1 VHSIKA
7 PEHVQRGLGQS
18 ERVSPIGGSN
28 ATVSEPDRIAIIVN
42 SVFTKV
48 CKILLLCLMLE
59 LLISLNLV
67 ICYSVEAPLQ

>member
-1 VHSIKA
+1 MHSIKA

-48 CKILLLCLMLE
+48 CKILLMCMLE
-59 LLISLNLV
+59 LPISLKLV
-67 ICYSVEAPLQ
+67 ICYSVEASLQ